1 MRKALSTAARSNSNG
16 SDGPAASQSQTGRVP
31 LTRCTTAPASTLCA
45 EGHGG
50 GARRSAS
57 RTLFARIFRSR
68 GKSPDGSP
76 ASTSSLSQTNSEPY
90 GHYAQQQQ
98 QPSDNNADPD
108 RKPSVQR
115 RKTYWPQP
123 VGVSAALP
131 LTQIVMEG
139 MLTKLSAHKYWHTKV
154 RSVIFPWMPL

>member
-1 MRKALSTAARSNSNG
+1 MRKALSTAAHSNSND

-31 LTRCTTAPASTLCA
+31 LTRCTTAPASTTCA

-50 GARRSAS
+50 VARRSAS

-76 ASTSSLSQTNSEPY
+76 ASTSSLSQTNSEP
-90 GHYAQQQQ
+90 HSHHAQQQQ
-98 QPSDNNADPD
+98 GDNNADLD
-108 RKPSVQR
+108 KKTSVQR